1 MTTYLVS
8 VILITSR
15 RIRTI
20 KSEMQR
26 IVDLGFLLLKI
37 CCNSWRSSWVGMGF
51 QSWVRLRRGGV
62 SVRLEVSK
70 QIGEQHV
77 HRSWPGIKKHQHCH
91 CLWLWPWPEQRG
103 CPVEVWELCRGHCPA
118 ADSWQLSTLC
128 WVLKAFKTCPHVT
141 NVFSEW
147 CLPVQ
152 MAPCRQPYFQ
162 GLGTRL
168 RSLKAGLLTCREV
181 GADMNGKAPLPE
193 SGWEWEPEQTTPFT
207 CLLFLLAL
215 ILWSTGKKSPFWISG
230 SWFLLSVP

>member
-141 NVFSEW
+141 NVFSEEMMPTRSNGPMQTT
-147 CLPVQ
+147 LFSGAGNTVKIPKGRVVDL
-152 MAPCRQPYFQ
+152 Q
-162 GLGTRL
+162 GSGCWYERESPITRIWVGMGTRANHPL
-168 RSLKAGLLTCREV
+168 YVPPFPPCFDSVEHWKEVPLL
-181 GADMNGKAPLPE
+181 D
-193 SGWEWEPEQTTPFT
+193 
-207 CLLFLLAL
+207 
-215 ILWSTGKKSPFWISG
+215 
-230 SWFLLSVP
+230 